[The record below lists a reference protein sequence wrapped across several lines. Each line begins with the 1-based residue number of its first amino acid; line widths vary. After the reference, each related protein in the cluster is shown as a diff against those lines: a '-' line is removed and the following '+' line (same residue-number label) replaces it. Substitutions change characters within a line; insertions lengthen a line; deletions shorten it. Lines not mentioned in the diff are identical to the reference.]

1 MTTNNNYTYEF
12 YVEVNSANVSDVAE
26 KSTKT
31 IKYWQSQDFGAPFES
46 GQDGGHKNCKMS
58 KPGGHLNWPVST
70 IQNSKN
76 DGTNPKPP
84 QTSDAYYNGQRGVPI
99 GNFYQLQ
106 ICAGNPITLSKLLSD
121 SGVSEPN
128 NVCAVWHETSFR
140 YRKMD
145 AKCSKKGEDYVWS
158 DPTYCTNL
166 LNKYY
171 GNKCH
176 YGNHN
181 YIDQGDRKV
190 PYINFQNWGG
200 FLSVFNPVLLIGVG
214 CTSGL
219 PQHKCK
225 GMSDDPSGM
234 FYSEVSARSYAPQI
248 DSNQIYYPI
257 CGFETW
263 NGHTGSCN
271 VCCQTRFEVQVDYY
285 KLQAHTISPD
295 AQYSAATNEFT
306 AGYFDV
312 SPFTPSKVPEV
323 YLGQNLTTMPEI
335 TGFTGEIGDMDFKN
349 TTIDFKQSDNE
360 DLNEFLENQKE
371 YEIYGIW
378 KVSYS
383 FSPNDFQENNFQYLI
398 YHFLILQQDLLN
410 MSTSWFR
417 ESKYAEITID
427 SINQLLID
435 YCNVT
440 KDMSEPLC
448 GAENLNFSFLREP
461 PCTTNPIDC
470 IEGWKTYCNNENNFF
485 SQMCQY
491 VYNNSYGSS
500 GDLNSDIQTILQNQC
515 QRYSSQVD
523 DKNLTSDFLSVCGC
537 FLSED
542 SYNKILDANPTF
554 SDAVGGY
561 EKRQC
566 WYSPCIYSNVKPVVP
581 QMMQCNDNDITNCVQ
596 RTVVNLKTDAGDLYD
611 NNVMVNSYANHCGP
625 NPNAEVILTPKPTE
639 SSTPTPKMVI
649 EETPSESV
657 TETSTVQPKNE
668 ESPAEAEKSIIF
680 YFKMTNLIK
689 AILIIS
695 GLVSLISGILF
706 LIRNILRT

>member
-1 MTTNNNYTYEF
+1 MTTKKTYTF
-12 YVEVNSANVSDVAE
+12 YVEVNSTNVSEVAE

-31 IKYWQSQDFGAPFES
+31 IKYWQSQDFGAPWNS
-46 GQDGGHKNCKMS
+46 GQDGGHQDCNMS

-70 IQNSKN
+70 ISSNTGS
-76 DGTNPKPP
+76 NPSPP
-84 QTSDAYYNGQRGVPI
+84 ETKDVYYNGQRPPTPMEDF
-99 GNFYQLQ
+99 NQLKE
-106 ICAGNPITLSKLLSD
+106 CAGNPITLSKLLSD
-121 SGVSEPN
+121 SGVSQPN

-140 YRKMD
+140 YRRMD
-145 AKCSKKGEDYVWS
+145 AECSKEGEDYFWS
-158 DPTYCTNL
+158 RPTYCTNL

-171 GNKCH
+171 PNKCH
-176 YGNHN
+176 YSNHN

-190 PYINFQNWGG
+190 PYLNFQNWGG

-214 CTSGL
+214 CTSGK
-219 PQHKCK
+219 PEHRCK
-225 GMSDDPSGM
+225 GMSGDPSGM
-234 FYSEVSARSYAPQI
+234 FYSNVSANVYAPNI
-248 DSNQIYYPI
+248 DSTETYYPI

-271 VCCQTRFEVQVDYY
+271 VCCQARFEVQVNYY
-285 KLQAHTISPD
+285 TLRAHTISPD

-312 SPFTPSKVPEV
+312 FPFSPSTPEV
-323 YLGQNLTTMPEI
+323 YLGQNLTSMPEI
-335 TGFTGEIGDMDFKN
+335 TGFTGTIGNMNFQN
-349 TTIDFKQSDNE
+349 TTIDFASSGND
-360 DLNEFLENQKE
+360 DLNDFLEIQKE
-371 YEIYGIW
+371 YELYAIW

-383 FSPNDFQENNFQYLI
+383 FSPNDFETNENFQYLI

-410 MSTSWFR
+410 MSSSWFR
-417 ESKYAEITID
+417 ESKYAQITID

-435 YCNVT
+435 YCNAT

-470 IEGWKTYCNNENNFF
+470 INGWKVYCNNENNFF

-491 VYNNSYGSS
+491 VYNNAYESNGV
-500 GDLNSDIQTILQNQC
+500 LNSDIQTILQTQC

-537 FLSED
+537 FLNED
-542 SYNKILDANPTF
+542 TYNKILEANPTF
-554 SDAVGGY
+554 SEAVGGY
-561 EKRQC
+561 DKRQC

-596 RTVVNLKTDAGDLYD
+596 RTVVNLRTDAGDLYD

-625 NPNAEVILTPKPTE
+625 NPNAEVIITPKPTE
-639 SSTPTPKMVI
+639 SPTPKMVI

-657 TETSTVQPKNE
+657 TETSTVEPKNE
-668 ESPAEAEKSIIF
+668 ETPTKAEKSIIF

-706 LIRNILRT
+706 LIRKILRT